1 MANLTR
7 RGAANVTTDLDKLAI
22 LFQIRAAALGIPA
35 KIAQDFAY
43 RCDLLS
49 DHIEKHATRLAGESD
64 EEAEDDDF
72 ETASK
77 KAAIDETGTSIEPG
91 PDNNGFDANQIGDEV
106 AGPLDIITPPDEPWM
121 AGHFTQEKFV
131 SLAEKQ
137 QSGELASNA
146 ASGKADAKLASLDA
160 SLAKLAK
167 LAKLAA
173 VGPMTDMQAELAI
186 KRLTELDA
194 ALSEAG
200 AELEVLAGA
209 VLVKQKGLDAEH
221 KKILQALKDALPTT
235 ITGQKATILK
245 VRSAIIKY
253 TKSPERKPPG
263 YEQMKSPNVND
274 PKEKGGALFLR
285 IEEKLGA
292 EIAKQVEII
301 AETVKEELSHL
312 STPVRGLKYELDN
325 VSKTASGK
333 SAGVL
338 DMVIKFRSWIASQ
351 IGKMMMLFKLGSQAI
366 DGAAKSITDAIA
378 KADDEYAMVSK
389 TASGSGAANAAFLR
403 QSPLKNKILQAVA
416 KHYDTSVSAIMDEL
430 TDPDAEALY
439 EYIGNDAGLQTLVYR
454 EFSKTAKAKKSEDV
468 VADDED
474 EASAKKANSD
484 YNLFGR

>member
-7 RGAANVTTDLDKLAI
+7 RGAANVTTDLDKLAN
-22 LFQIRAAALGIPA
+22 LFQIRAAALGIPE
-35 KIAQDFAY
+35 KIASDFAY

-146 ASGKADAKLASLDA
+146 AAGKADAKLASLDA
-160 SLAKLAK
+160 SLAK

-186 KRLTELDA
+186 KKLTELDA
-194 ALSEAG
+194 ALSEAE

-209 VLVKQKGLDAEH
+209 VLSKQKGLDAEH

-235 ITGQKATILK
+235 IKGQQATILK
-245 VRSAIIKY
+245 VRSAIIRYHKV
-253 TKSPERKPPG
+253 PERKPPG

-301 AETVKEELSHL
+301 TETVKEELSHL
-312 STPVRGLKYELDN
+312 STPVRGLKYELEN

-389 TASGSGAANAAFLR
+389 TAKS
-403 QSPLKNKILQAVA
+403 
-416 KHYDTSVSAIMDEL
+416 
-430 TDPDAEALY
+430 
-439 EYIGNDAGLQTLVYR
+439 
-454 EFSKTAKAKKSEDV
+454 KKSEDV

-474 EASAKKANSD
+474 APPAKKANAG

>member
-7 RGAANVTTDLDKLAI
+7 RGAANVTTDLDKLAN
-22 LFQIRAAALGIPA
+22 LFQSRAAALGIPE

-49 DHIEKHATRLAGESD
+49 DHIEKHATRLAGE
-64 EEAEDDDF
+64 EEEEEV

-131 SLAEKQ
+131 ALADKQ

-146 ASGKADAKLASLDA
+146 AAGKADAKLASLDA
-160 SLAKLAK
+160 SLAKF
-167 LAKLAA
+167 AKLAA
-173 VGPMTDMQAELAI
+173 VGTMTDVQAELAI
-186 KRLTELDA
+186 KKLTELDA
-194 ALSEAG
+194 ALSEAE

-209 VLVKQKGLDAEH
+209 ILAKQKGLEAEH
-221 KKILQALKDALPTT
+221 KKVLQNLKDNLPQT
-235 ITGQKATILK
+235 ITGQKAAILK

-263 YEQMKSPNVND
+263 YEQMKSLNVED
-274 PKEKGGALFLR
+274 AKEKGGALFLR

-301 AETVKEELSHL
+301 AETVKEELTHL
-312 STPVRGLKYELDN
+312 VAPVRGLKYELEN

-333 SAGVL
+333 SAGML
-338 DMVIKFRSWIASQ
+338 DMVVKFRSWIASQ
-351 IGKMMMLFKLGSQAI
+351 IGKMMMLFKLGSQSI
-366 DGAAKSITDAIA
+366 DGAANAIA
-378 KADDEYAMVSK
+378 SAFANAEDEYAMVSK
-389 TASGSGAANAAFLR
+389 TAKS
-403 QSPLKNKILQAVA
+403 
-416 KHYDTSVSAIMDEL
+416 
-430 TDPDAEALY
+430 
-439 EYIGNDAGLQTLVYR
+439 
-454 EFSKTAKAKKSEDV
+454 KKSEDV
-468 VADDED
+468 VADDEE
-474 EASAKKANSD
+474 EAPMKASPAKKANSD

>member
-1 MANLTR
+1 MAKLTR
-7 RGAANVTTDLDKLAI
+7 RGAANVTTDLDKLAN
-22 LFQIRAAALGIPA
+22 LFQSRAAALGIPE
-35 KIAQDFAY
+35 KIASDFAY

-64 EEAEDDDF
+64 EEAEDEES

-131 SLAEKQ
+131 ALAEKQ

-146 ASGKADAKLASLDA
+146 AAGKADAKLASLDA

-167 LAKLAA
+167 LAA
-173 VGPMTDMQAELAI
+173 VGTMTDIQAELAI
-186 KRLTELDA
+186 KKLTELDA
-194 ALSEAG
+194 ALSEAE
-200 AELEVLAGA
+200 AELQVLAGA
-209 VLVKQKGLDAEH
+209 ILAKQKGLEAEH
-221 KKILQALKDALPTT
+221 KKILQNLKDNLPQT
-235 ITGQKATILK
+235 ITGQKAAILK
-245 VRSAIIKY
+245 VRSAIIRY
-253 TKSPERKPPG
+253 TKGPERKPPG
-263 YEQMKSPNVND
+263 YEQMKSTDVENI
-274 PKEKGGALFLR
+274 KEKGGALFLR

-301 AETVKEELSHL
+301 AETVKEELTHL
-312 STPVRGLKYELDN
+312 SAPVRGLKYELEN
-325 VSKTASGK
+325 TPKTASGK

-338 DMVIKFRSWIASQ
+338 DVIVKFRSWLASQ
-351 IGKMMMLFKLGSQAI
+351 IGKMMVLFKLGSQAI

-378 KADDEYAMVSK
+378 NAEDEFAMVSK
-389 TASGSGAANAAFLR
+389 TAKS
-403 QSPLKNKILQAVA
+403 
-416 KHYDTSVSAIMDEL
+416 
-430 TDPDAEALY
+430 
-439 EYIGNDAGLQTLVYR
+439 
-454 EFSKTAKAKKSEDV
+454 KKSEDV

-474 EASAKKANSD
+474 APPAKKANAG